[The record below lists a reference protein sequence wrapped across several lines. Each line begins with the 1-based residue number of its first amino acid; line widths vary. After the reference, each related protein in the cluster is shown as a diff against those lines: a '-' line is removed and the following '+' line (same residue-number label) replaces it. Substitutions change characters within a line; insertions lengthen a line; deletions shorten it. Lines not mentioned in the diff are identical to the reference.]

1 MPGVNRSK
9 MGLDAVA
16 LILGALTFATGCDQ
30 VAAKLGKNRAP
41 AASATVN
48 AVPDIVAPSG
58 AAPPSAPS
66 ATSGGSCVLDPPAGA
81 VATISAKASDLR
93 IGASGKRALVSWVE
107 PFGEMAGQRM
117 PSRMFDADTRALSA
131 ERVLD
136 SSEMGD
142 MIPSGVV
149 PIELAG
155 TLASVA
161 CLDSAPTGTLYCSNV
176 PLEEKA
182 KPTSLF
188 SLEFGNGGPQ
198 APGIAAVA
206 GDKADELAIFLPEG
220 GGGDVAMFVPAVA
233 SRRKTH
239 TFKMHTLDVSAH
251 AEALTAT
258 RSAPGQATV
267 VFRYKGAIRARHAG
281 FDEKWRGKAVTLS
294 EAGALV
300 GAPVV
305 TTLRSDV
312 VALFSSRP
320 TTSAP
325 WAITRAVL
333 NADSITRTPLATGAE
348 QAQAPGIIA
357 DDHAGCAIVSW
368 VEGQGKTTR
377 TRLARSC
384 DGQLDPS
391 KAITI
396 SRPAIEGGRAY
407 LARSGASTFVA
418 WEELPKGTREL
429 HVARITCR

>member
-1 MPGVNRSK
+1 MRSVNSTKTALR
-9 MGLDAVA
+9 AVTF
-16 LILGALTFATGCDQ
+16 IVGALTVATGCDR

-48 AVPDIVAPSG
+48 ADPDIVASSR
-58 AAPPSAPS
+58 AAPPSAAS

-81 VATISAKASDLR
+81 VATISARASDLR
-93 IGASGKRALVSWVE
+93 MGASGKRALVSWVE
-107 PFGEMAGQRM
+107 AFGEMGGQRM
-117 PSRMFDADTRALSA
+117 PSRLFDADTRALSA

-149 PIELAG
+149 PIELGGA
-155 TLASVA
+155 LASVA

-188 SLEFGNGGPQ
+188 SLKFGNGGPQ

-220 GGGDVAMFVPAVA
+220 GDGDVAVFVPAVA

-239 TFKMHTLDVSAH
+239 TFKMDTLDASAH
-251 AEALTAT
+251 ADALTAT

-267 VFRYKGAIRARHAG
+267 VFRYKAAIRARHAG

-305 TTLRSDV
+305 TTLGSDV

-320 TTSAP
+320 KTSAP

-333 NADSITRTPLATGAE
+333 NGDRITRTALATGAE

-357 DDHAGCAIVSW
+357 DERPGCAFVSW

-377 TRLARSC
+377 TRFARSC
-384 DGQLDPS
+384 DGQLDLS
-391 KAITI
+391 NAITI

-407 LARSGASTFVA
+407 LARSGANTFVA

-429 HVARITCR
+429 HVARVTCR